1 MNIAIIGAGP
11 AGIISARNAIKAG
24 HSVVLFEKNT
34 RIGGIWNPWSGGAY
48 RNACMQ
54 NSRYT
59 FHYTGFPPGD
69 IDEFPGVEQV
79 FRYLSAV
86 AGEDALREST
96 RLNTEVV
103 SLRKDAGHWVIRCA
117 SEGKDTEDIFDRVII
132 ATGELWHPRR
142 PPLPGE
148 ENFSGT
154 LITSRDYQE
163 PEAFKGKNILIIGGG
178 VSGADIASDLVP
190 FARSVSL
197 SVKKMGLYLPRQ
209 FPTGPNDMMHSY
221 LGRCLLSQMNYEDF
235 IGYLDTMMPDYMQAY
250 RASGLLPDMANN
262 NAVHVNEKIIPNVA
276 AGLIKVKP
284 LAERFTGEGA
294 IEFVDASQEKY
305 DVIITCTGYEMPD
318 YSFIQGF
325 DRTQLYEHFFWTED
339 PSLAVINPPV
349 DTAGFG
355 AAFPYFDII
364 SQWVMNVFSGKTSLP
379 EKEAMRKWC
388 AEHMAS
394 LHVKR
399 FYDSWLETIRIGLLS
414 GLLPDPA
421 RDFSRYWNII
431 SSMVKPAYLATPP
444 AFPEHGMMDSLF
456 DFRIARIRI
465 LSGLGNDALGYLLKK
480 GDITD
485 AEYRAALEID
495 PRQSISVHLPY
506 SQTYL

>member
-1 MNIAIIGAGP
+1 
-11 AGIISARNAIKAG
+11 
-24 HSVVLFEKNT
+24 
-34 RIGGIWNPWSGGAY
+34 
-48 RNACMQ
+48 
-54 NSRYT
+54 
-59 FHYTGFPPGD
+59 GFPPGD
-69 IDEFPGVEQV
+69 IDEFLGVEQV

-86 AGEDALREST
+86 AGEDALRESI

-103 SLRKDAGHWVIRCA
+103 SLRKDAGHRVIRCA

-132 ATGELWHPRR
+132 ATGELWQPRR

-250 RASGLLPDMANN
+250 RASSLLPDMANN

-284 LAERFTGEGA
+284 QAERFTGEGA
-294 IEFVDASQEKY
+294 IKFVDASQEKY

-318 YSFIQGF
+318 YSFI
-325 DRTQLYEHFFWTED
+325 
-339 PSLAVINPPV
+339 
-349 DTAGFG
+349 
-355 AAFPYFDII
+355 
-364 SQWVMNVFSGKTSLP
+364 
-379 EKEAMRKWC
+379 
-388 AEHMAS
+388 
-394 LHVKR
+394 
-399 FYDSWLETIRIGLLS
+399 
-414 GLLPDPA
+414 
-421 RDFSRYWNII
+421 
-431 SSMVKPAYLATPP
+431 
-444 AFPEHGMMDSLF
+444 
-456 DFRIARIRI
+456 
-465 LSGLGNDALGYLLKK
+465 
-480 GDITD
+480 
-485 AEYRAALEID
+485 
-495 PRQSISVHLPY
+495 
-506 SQTYL
+506 

>member
-34 RIGGIWNPWSGGAY
+34 RIGEIWNPWSGGAY

-69 IDEFPGVEQV
+69 IDEFLGVEQV

-86 AGEDALREST
+86 AGEDALRESI

-103 SLRKDAGHWVIRCA
+103 SLRKDAGHRVIRCA

-132 ATGELWHPRR
+132 ATGELWQPRR

-197 SVKKMGLYLPRQ
+197 SVKEMGLYLPRQ

-250 RASGLLPDMANN
+250 RASSLLPDMANN

-284 LAERFTGEGA
+284 QAERFTGEGA
-294 IEFVDASQEKY
+294 IK
-305 DVIITCTGYEMPD
+305 
-318 YSFIQGF
+318 
-325 DRTQLYEHFFWTED
+325 
-339 PSLAVINPPV
+339 LA
-349 DTAGFG
+349 
-355 AAFPYFDII
+355 
-364 SQWVMNVFSGKTSLP
+364 
-379 EKEAMRKWC
+379 
-388 AEHMAS
+388 
-394 LHVKR
+394 
-399 FYDSWLETIRIGLLS
+399 LL
-414 GLLPDPA
+414 
-421 RDFSRYWNII
+421 
-431 SSMVKPAYLATPP
+431 
-444 AFPEHGMMDSLF
+444 
-456 DFRIARIRI
+456 
-465 LSGLGNDALGYLLKK
+465 
-480 GDITD
+480 
-485 AEYRAALEID
+485 
-495 PRQSISVHLPY
+495 QS
-506 SQTYL
+506 